1 MSVKKI
7 GGLMPYGS
15 KQATALAAKVG
26 NSHDAGGP
34 DIDQAGASAIAM
46 VLVDKKDLG
55 GRRVVRLTH

>member
-1 MSVKKI
+1 MGMKKI

-26 NSHDAGGP
+26 KSHEGVGP
-34 DIDQAGASAIAM
+34 VVEEAGASAIAM

>member
-26 NSHDAGGP
+26 ITHDGDGP
-34 DIDQAGASAIAM
+34 VVNQAGASAIAM

>member
-1 MSVKKI
+1 MSMKKI

-26 NSHDAGGP
+26 NGHDSGGP
-34 DIDQAGASAIAM
+34 KVEEAGASSIAM

-55 GRRVVRLTH
+55 GRRVVRLKD